1 MNTML
6 KHDEIKIN
14 TESRILFP
22 GTLYESVIEH
32 CKRKLSQNYLE
43 GESQERKA
51 FGLIAGR
58 KSGADYIVE
67 RCFPLLKNARQL
79 SPYNKIMDSV
89 MAEYGVPSETPFTK
103 RGWVAEPEELLG
115 KIRLIQQDDLILLGA
130 YHIHRVAWPG
140 DPLRDTPT
148 TLDTVLAADSKMFIF
163 IISMVKIDQP
173 LLRAFYEG
181 KRDREVVVLIKNF
194 AK

>member
-1 MNTML
+1 ML
-6 KHDEIKIN
+6 KHDEIIIK

-22 GTLYESVIEH
+22 VALYGTVIEH

-43 GESQERKA
+43 GENHERKA

-58 KSGADYIVE
+58 KSGADFIVE
-67 RCFPLLKNARQL
+67 RCFPLLKNARHL
-79 SPYNKIMDSV
+79 SPYNKVMDSV
-89 MAEYGVPSETPFTK
+89 MTEYAVPSETPFAK
-103 RGWVAEPEELLG
+103 RGWIAEPKELLG
-115 KIRLIQQDDLILLGA
+115 KIRLIQQDNLLLLGA

-140 DPLRDTPT
+140 DPLRDKPT

-163 IISMVKIDQP
+163 IISMVNVYQP

-181 KRDREVVVLIKNF
+181 KQDREVPVLIQDTTE
-194 AK
+194 

>member
-51 FGLIAGR
+51 FGLLQ
-58 KSGADYIVE
+58 VE
-67 RCFPLLKNARQL
+67 RAAQIILLK
-79 SPYNKIMDSV
+79 D
-89 MAEYGVPSETPFTK
+89 
-103 RGWVAEPEELLG
+103 
-115 KIRLIQQDDLILLGA
+115 
-130 YHIHRVAWPG
+130 
-140 DPLRDTPT
+140 
-148 TLDTVLAADSKMFIF
+148 
-163 IISMVKIDQP
+163 
-173 LLRAFYEG
+173 AF
-181 KRDREVVVLIKNF
+181 RC
-194 AK
+194 

>member
-181 KRDREVVVLIKNF
+181 KRDREVPVLIENF